1 LNKHHRLSV
10 DSIRKMFLETCLAI
24 KHIHENNYIHRDLK
38 PENVI
43 LRNQDDPYDVVMV
56 DFGFTTKVADVK

>member
-1 LNKHHRLSV
+1 L
-10 DSIRKMFLETCLAI
+10 
-24 KHIHENNYIHRDLK
+24 IHRDLK